1 MPSNWLSIDTGFPSF
16 TGKETPSEQIR
27 ALHNYLFQMREGLQ
41 YTLQNLTADN
51 FNTAALENMTD
62 GQKTELTEQL
72 AKVYATLNG
81 LSAEMDSLT
90 GRVAGMEDLSGRVT
104 TVEDTQKDLA
114 EAMAELEGRT
124 EDNAALLAQ
133 QKEADADLA
142 QRVTT
147 AEEALEVQAENAA
160 DLTQRVAD
168 VEEALEELTGRVEEL
183 ERLTGVLKAEDG
195 ATTLGVEDTV
205 LNLVGQIYIN
215 GVPYEQGEST

>member
-72 AKVYATLNG
+72 EKVYAALNG

-90 GRVAGMEDLSGRVT
+90 GRVAGMEHLSGRVT

-142 QRVTT
+142 QRV
-147 AEEALEVQAENAA
+147 
-160 DLTQRVAD
+160 AD
-168 VEEALEELTGRVEEL
+168 VEGALEELTGRVEEL
-183 ERLTGVLKAEDG
+183 ERLTAVLKAEDG
-195 ATTLGVEDTV
+195 ATTLGAEDTV